1 MGRRSPS
8 NYDFRRNSKSHEIE
22 SILNNMSYSFKS
34 TDPEKERD
42 AFSQRLVLLITN
54 LIGKENF
61 NNVSLISV

>member
-22 SILNNMSYSFKS
+22 SILNNMSYSVKS
-34 TDPEKERD
+34 ADLEGERD
-42 AFSQRLVLLITN
+42 AFSKRLVLLTMN

-61 NNVSLISV
+61 NNVSLISI